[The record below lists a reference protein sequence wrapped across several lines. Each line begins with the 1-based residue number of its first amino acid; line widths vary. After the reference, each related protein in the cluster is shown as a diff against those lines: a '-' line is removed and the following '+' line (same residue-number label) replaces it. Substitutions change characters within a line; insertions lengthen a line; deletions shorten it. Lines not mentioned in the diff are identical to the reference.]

1 MRKQPPVLHDAYDL
15 ALALYR
21 EVPKF
26 PKAQRFVLGQRIE
39 HASLEVLFGVAA
51 AADADA
57 RAASLRRASE
67 ALDQLRLLVR
77 LAADLGFLPGARHE
91 ALVQRIDPLGRQ
103 IGGWLKWTP
112 EAPAA

>member
-39 HASLEVLFGVAA
+39 HASLDVLFGVAA

-57 RAASLRRASE
+57 RVASLRRASE

-77 LAADLGFLPGARHE
+77 LAADLGFLPGERHE
-91 ALVQRIDPLGRQ
+91 ALARRIDPLGKQ
-103 IGGWLKWTP
+103 IGGWLKWKP
-112 EAPAA
+112 EPVA